1 MRALLFIV
9 TIAMVG
15 SAYAD
20 PITDPQRAAAA
31 QRQAD
36 AQRRIEQAQE
46 RCNANRG
53 TDCDTLDG
61 LQEWLMLDRS
71 RADAVLDRISPLG
84 GSASAGASV
93 PEVVRPGVPDTSP
106 RNVPSGR

>member
-1 MRALLFIV
+1 MRTLLLIV
-9 TIAMVG
+9 TTAMVA

-20 PITDPQRAAAA
+20 PVTDPQRVAAA

-36 AQRRIEQAQE
+36 VQRRIEQAQE

-71 RADAVLDRISPLG
+71 RADAVLDRIAPLG
-84 GSASAGASV
+84 GSASAGSSV
-93 PEVVRPGVPDTSP
+93 PQVVTPGVPETSP

>member
-1 MRALLFIV
+1 MRTLLLIV
-9 TIAMVG
+9 TAGMAV

-20 PITDPQRAAAA
+20 PVIDRDRAVAM
-31 QRQAD
+31 QRQAEV
-36 AQRRIEQAQE
+36 QRRIEQAQA

-53 TDCDTLDG
+53 ADCDTLDG

-71 RADAVLDRISPLG
+71 RADAVLDRVSPLG
-84 GSASAGASV
+84 GSASTGSSL
-93 PEVVRPGVPDTSP
+93 PQVVTPGVPDTSP